1 MLNNGLKNLI
11 MISDDA
17 EKLVMSER
25 KSFMPATLAIIT
37 LMAYLGPNAEIL
49 GGMKYKLWHF
59 QGTIP
64 DIQKYCLKVSLLL
77 VADWVSFVLNAIIL
91 WLYCRIN
98 ILDSLKDLQKT
109 FWIVFMFVENLHMLE
124 VLFNREMRLYN
135 SIKIRIISGLLDTS
149 PSGLNPETLR
159 N

>member
-1 MLNNGLKNLI
+1 
-11 MISDDA
+11 
-17 EKLVMSER
+17 MSER

-98 ILDSLKDLQKT
+98 ILDSLKDLQKS
-109 FWIVFMFVENLHMLE
+109 FWIAFMFVENLHMLE
-124 VLFNREMRLYN
+124 VRFFFDRMIKLFE
-135 SIKIRIISGLLDTS
+135 II
-149 PSGLNPETLR
+149 LNF
-159 N
+159 

>member
-64 DIQKYCLKVSLLL
+64 DIQEYCLKVSLLL
-77 VADWVSFVLNAIIL
+77 VADLASFVLNAIIL

-109 FWIVFMFVENLHMLE
+109 FWIVFMFIENLHMLE
-124 VLFNREMRLYN
+124 VRFFEYM
-135 SIKIRIISGLLDTS
+135 
-149 PSGLNPETLR
+149 
-159 N
+159 